1 MVILTLASVAI
12 RGFPVGPS
20 LHSHLTEPS
29 ETSQCP
35 FVKFFPRYRVDLIA
49 RRKPKQQE
57 SSPSSWFSSLAPLK
71 GLSDSL
77 SKRQIQEQIR
87 SGERW
92 IYAVEED
99 GVSAFARLWKEADY
113 LLQSSDESSMVIS
126 LPNATPPLVQNWVN
140 ILSWLRSNYPW
151 GSESIQLNASILDGT
166 QEGTATS
173 VRLEKLG
180 ARTAPLSWSMVD
192 SKIINQRTQSWVKRI
207 LVEQG
212 ICPFTKSVKM
222 SGQGLADVG
231 VPVGSIAYH
240 ASHAVHPVTLFS
252 HTFQAIEEMLQ
263 AGPVGKSGVSSI
275 LLAAPSFDEDFDLWS
290 GPIFAILEASVVAAM
305 AESQIGVVC
314 FHPKYACPD
323 GSSWPGFG
331 HMHSVTRLEKW
342 YQEARNSDEASDCPR
357 LSTEEVAAGGENEK
371 I

>member
-1 MVILTLASVAI
+1 MTFSRACVTSAGALSSMGNTPDAVRHQITSGGHHSVRLTDGDPQIQPEVNRSVHFARRKGTHFPATRPSASLIHGTSSFRAKTMIRRKRCFVIRTMVILTLASVAI

-151 GSESIQLNASILDGT
+151 GNESIQLNASILDGT

-240 ASHAVHPVTLFS
+240 ASHAVHPVT
-252 HTFQAIEEMLQ
+252 
-263 AGPVGKSGVSSI
+263 
-275 LLAAPSFDEDFDLWS
+275 
-290 GPIFAILEASVVAAM
+290 
-305 AESQIGVVC
+305 
-314 FHPKYACPD
+314 
-323 GSSWPGFG
+323 
-331 HMHSVTRLEKW
+331 
-342 YQEARNSDEASDCPR
+342 
-357 LSTEEVAAGGENEK
+357 
-371 I
+371 